1 MSKPLEPIFPLPG
14 DIDQQRRQV
23 KRLIATATPAVVQAV
38 LVILADHHKQ
48 TRLKD
53 DFLKGWRQA
62 ETELGR

>member
-14 DIDQQRRQV
+14 DIDKQRRQV
-23 KRLIATATPAVVQAV
+23 KRLIATATPAIVQAV

-48 TRLKD
+48 NRLKA